1 MTAESQSQY
10 ADALKKGRKD
20 RSHDLARG
28 GTGRLADLEAL
39 LGDRTIVARI
49 PLHVRDIP
57 ARLVFGTVSQARAI
71 GFSPAFLPV
80 MDTRTEFANKWTH
93 LAESHMAEGFHTPVK
108 LVEYLGR
115 FYAEEGNK
123 RVSVLKYFHVHSVRA
138 EIVRWVPEYDASD
151 SDICLYYEFLEFH
164 RRTGAYSVRLTTPGR
179 YDELY
184 DRLCMALGDSS
195 PETFRRFEAAEFEA
209 FRRVLHGSAGIDARY
224 SSGDI
229 LLAYLRL
236 FGMWGKDEEDA
247 VAARL
252 KQLGEELKTRRE
264 PETEHISVEPGKTPA
279 PSGGG
284 LLGSLLGTPRP
295 LRVGFC
301 YAKTPE
307 TSLWSR
313 SHEEGRLEAVASLG
327 ARIETVCRTEVP
339 EGPGAADVISEF
351 AGEGLD
357 VVFATT
363 PAMLA
368 PTLRASIEHPEVRF
382 YCCSEAHP
390 YTHVETYFGRMY
402 EARFLLGIVAGSLS
416 RTGRI
421 GAVAT
426 WPVPDV
432 VSGLNAFALGVRTV
446 DPDAEVLVEWTKDW
460 ESHSRTAM
468 LQEEKRL
475 LDAGVDLISR
485 QSTLGGRGL
494 VIGTGL
500 SWSEESGSR
509 LQSIAAPRWKWGIF
523 YERVLRQVLAEGPAT
538 PLDRF
543 LVRGSTNAFWWGI
556 GSGLVDL
563 ELDESRIPDPT
574 RRLVSWMRTLLVEG
588 RLHPFSGPLRDAEG
602 GMRVAPGVTP
612 GFDEIS
618 TMDWFVEGIRTQA
631 PVMEQD
637 QAEDVTR

>member
-1 MTAESQSQY
+1 
-10 ADALKKGRKD
+10 
-20 RSHDLARG
+20 
-28 GTGRLADLEAL
+28 
-39 LGDRTIVARI
+39 
-49 PLHVRDIP
+49 
-57 ARLVFGTVSQARAI
+57 
-71 GFSPAFLPV
+71 
-80 MDTRTEFANKWTH
+80 MDVRTEFAAKWMH
-93 LAESHMAEGFHTPVK
+93 LCDAHSAEGFHTPVK

-123 RVSVLKYFHVHSVRA
+123 RVSVLKYYHVHSVRA

-151 SDICLYYEFLEFH
+151 AEIRLYYEFLDFH
-164 RRTGAYSVRLTTPGR
+164 RKTGMYTVRLTTPER
-179 YDELY
+179 YEELY
-184 DRLCMALGDSS
+184 DRLCAALGDSS

-236 FGMWGKDEEDA
+236 FGMWGKTEEDL
-247 VAARL
+247 VASRL

-264 PETEHISVEPGKTPA
+264 PETEHVSVEPGKS
-279 PSGGG
+279 PSPSSGG

-307 TSLWSR
+307 TSLWSQA
-313 SHEEGRLEAVASLG
+313 HEEGRLEAVASLG
-327 ARIETVCRTEVP
+327 TRIVTVSRTDVP
-339 EGPGAADVISEF
+339 EGPGAAEAISAF
-351 AGEGLD
+351 AGEGFD

-368 PTLRASIEHPEVRF
+368 PTLHASIDHPGVRF

-390 YTHVETYFGRMY
+390 YTRVETYFGRMY

-421 GAVAT
+421 GAVAA

-432 VSGLNAFALGVRTV
+432 VSGLNAFTLGVRTV

-460 ESHSRTAM
+460 ESHSQTVM
-468 LQEEKRL
+468 LQQEKRL
-475 LDAGVDLISR
+475 IDAGVDLISR

-494 VIGTGL
+494 VMGTGL

-523 YERVLRQVLAEGPAT
+523 YERILREILAEGPAT
-538 PLDRF
+538 PFDRF
-543 LVRGSTNAFWWGI
+543 VVKSSTNAFWWGI
-556 GSGLVDL
+556 GSGLVNL
-563 ELDESRIPDPT
+563 ELDETRIPEPT
-574 RRLVSWMRTLLVEG
+574 KRLVSWMRVLLVEG
-588 RLHPFSGPLRDAEG
+588 RLHPFSGPLWDNG
-602 GMRVAPGVTP
+602 GRLRVAAGQTP

-618 TMDWFVEGIRTQA
+618 SMDWFVEGIRTQA
-631 PVMEQD
+631 PIMEQD